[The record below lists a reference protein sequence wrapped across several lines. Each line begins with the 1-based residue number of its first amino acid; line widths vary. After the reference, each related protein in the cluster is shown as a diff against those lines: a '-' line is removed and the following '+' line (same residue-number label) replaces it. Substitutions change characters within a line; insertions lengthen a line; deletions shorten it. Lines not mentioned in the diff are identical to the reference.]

1 MSSNTHSEIAMHSRR
16 PPSNLNRIFRSS
28 TRPLESLFRYGMTPS
43 SLTEEKLLQILE
55 CSEKELD
62 LLTKNA
68 VNLIEKKCSFYDI
81 FLKILQQGY
90 NIREATL
97 SAIILGEKLG
107 YKKAKIDMEEKIKE
121 KLYRAF
127 KNTQ

>member
-1 MSSNTHSEIAMHSRR
+1 MNNISKYEK
-16 PPSNLNRIFRSS
+16 
-28 TRPLESLFRYGMTPS
+28 
-43 SLTEEKLLQILE
+43 EKLLQILE
-55 CSEKELD
+55 CTEEELNLLEKR
-62 LLTKNA
+62 A
-68 VNLIEKKCSFYDI
+68 SNLIQEESSFCDI

-107 YKKAKIDMEEKIKE
+107 YKKAEIEMEEEIKE

>member
-1 MSSNTHSEIAMHSRR
+1 MDNISKYEK
-16 PPSNLNRIFRSS
+16 
-28 TRPLESLFRYGMTPS
+28 
-43 SLTEEKLLQILE
+43 EKLLQILE

-62 LLTKNA
+62 VLKEKA
-68 VNLIEKKCSFYDI
+68 IKLIDGDCNFCDI

-97 SAIILGEKLG
+97 SAILLGEKMG
-107 YKKAKIDMEEKIKE
+107 YKRAEIEMEEEIKN

-127 KNTQ
+127 KNAQ